1 MLSRNIFFILFL
13 FLLSCQQKEVD
24 RVQVARVLNEYLYLD
39 ELPSSPHFVDSVM
52 FVQDFI
58 NQWATKKLLI
68 NKAEFNLEN
77 NPLFIDS
84 LVTVYRN
91 SLLIHYY
98 KQILIQNRL
107 DTIISD
113 SLIIDYYNNNIG
125 NFNLKEDLVKIQ
137 YVKVKKIAPN
147 IDFLAKNY
155 YSTNEDDILKVEEY
169 CLQFAERFFLTDVN
183 WISWSDF
190 SKDLPTLSYQK
201 QKNLFLKKNREFELE
216 DSTYKYF
223 LFIQDFKLK
232 GTASPLEY
240 VSSLI
245 KQVLINKQKK
255 QIINNIEY
263 DLIQDAI
270 INNNFEVYE

>member
-13 FLLSCQQKEVD
+13 FLFSCQQKEVD

-155 YSTNEDDILKVEEY
+155 YSTNEDDKLKVEEY

-190 SKDLPTLSYQK
+190 SKDLPTLSYQQ
-201 QKNLFLKKNREFELE
+201 QKNLLKKNREFELE
-216 DSTYKYF
+216 DSTYRYF

>member
-13 FLLSCQQKEVD
+13 FLLSCQEKEVD

-39 ELPSSPHFVDSVM
+39 ELPSSPHFVDSVV
-52 FVQDFI
+52 FFQDFI

-68 NKAEFNLEN
+68 NKAEFNLEQS
-77 NPLFIDS
+77 PLFIDS

-91 SLLIHYY
+91 SLLTHYY

-113 SLIIDYYNNNIG
+113 SLIIDYYNNNIS

-190 SKDLPTLSYQK
+190 SKDLPILSYQT
-201 QKNLFLKKNREFELE
+201 QKNLFFEKNREFELE
-216 DSTYKYF
+216 DSTYRYF

>member
-1 MLSRNIFFILFL
+1 M
-13 FLLSCQQKEVD
+13 
-24 RVQVARVLNEYLYLD
+24 
-39 ELPSSPHFVDSVM
+39 
-52 FVQDFI
+52 
-58 NQWATKKLLI
+58 
-68 NKAEFNLEN
+68 
-77 NPLFIDS
+77 
-84 LVTVYRN
+84 
-91 SLLIHYY
+91 
-98 KQILIQNRL
+98 
-107 DTIISD
+107 
-113 SLIIDYYNNNIG
+113 IIDYYNNNIS
-125 NFNLKEDLVKIQ
+125 NFSLKEDLVKIQ

-155 YSTNEDDILKVEEY
+155 YSTNADDILKVEEY

-201 QKNLFLKKNREFELE
+201 QKNLLKKNREFELE
-216 DSTYKYF
+216 DSTYRYF

>member
-201 QKNLFLKKNREFELE
+201 QKNLLKKNREFELE

>member
-190 SKDLPTLSYQK
+190 SKDLPTLSYQQ
-201 QKNLFLKKNREFELE
+201 QKNLLKKNREFELE
-216 DSTYKYF
+216 DSTYRYF

>member
-13 FLLSCQQKEVD
+13 FLFSCQQKEVD

-125 NFNLKEDLVKIQ
+125 NFNLKEDLVKIK

-155 YSTNEDDILKVEEY
+155 YSTNEDDLLKVEEY

-190 SKDLPTLSYQK
+190 SKDLPTLSYQQ
-201 QKNLFLKKNREFELE
+201 QKNLLKKNREFELE
-216 DSTYKYF
+216 DSTYRYF

>member
-1 MLSRNIFFILFL
+1 MLSRNIFLILFL

-155 YSTNEDDILKVEEY
+155 YSTNEDDLLKVEEY

-190 SKDLPTLSYQK
+190 SKDLPTLSYQQ
-201 QKNLFLKKNREFELE
+201 QKNLLKKNREFELE
-216 DSTYKYF
+216 DSTYRYF

-232 GTASPLEY
+232 GTAYPLEY